1 MKKVTIIAAVFA
13 GALMSFSVATS
24 SIWTS
29 DAGHS
34 RLGFTVKHLGISD
47 FNGSF
52 DSYEVKMTGT
62 KEDLSDAKIELSG
75 DATSINTGNEMRDG
89 HLKSADFFDVEKF
102 PKFTFESTSIKKGKG
117 KGEFTVTGNLTMHGV
132 TKAVNL
138 KATKG
143 GVVTHPM
150 TKKQVTAFKLTGSFK
165 RSDFGIGSTTPEAI
179 VGDVVNVISDLELVQ
194 E

>member
-1 MKKVTIIAAVFA
+1 MKKVTLIAAAFA
-13 GALMSFSVATS
+13 GLLASFTVATS
-24 SIWTS
+24 GVWSS

-52 DSYEVKMTGT
+52 DTYEVKMTAT
-62 KEDLSDAKIELSG
+62 KEDLSDAKIELTG
-75 DATSINTGNEMRDG
+75 DAASINTGNEMRDG

-102 PKFTFESTSIKKGKG
+102 PKFTYTSTSFKKGKG
-117 KGEFTVTGNLTMHGV
+117 KGEYTVAGNFTMHGV
-132 TKAVNL
+132 TKPVTL
-138 KATKG
+138 KAVSA

-150 TKKQVTAFKLTGSFK
+150 SKKQVTAFKITGSFK
-165 RSDFGIGSTTPEAI
+165 RSDFGIGATTPEAV
-179 VGDVVNVISDLELVQ
+179 VGDVINVVADLELVQ